1 MMECKIVCHQYQR
14 PVIRGTLARGLYE
27 RMIREDQLRSF
38 DHSKWYEVKTDNM
51 DPIIAAKFKKMSY
64 DNETDLFIQNCYQKS
79 EWLFTHLFNAV
90 ARAFL
95 GLFLTS
101 TSVNGL
107 LKRGSMFV
115 FSNNQFS
122 LFYDEI
128 STIKSNPNSVLLD
141 LGSGDGCVTST
152 MAQHFHQTYCTEVS
166 SVMKKILAKNGYKLL
181 DAETWADNDLSF
193 DLISCLNLLDRCEKP
208 MTTMKLMRKKVKP
221 NGRVLI
227 ALVLPLNQFVEAS
240 SNHVPRE
247 ILPLSGSNL
256 EEQVES
262 FVKEVVEP
270 SDFELISWSKLPYL
284 SEGDLE
290 LSYYWLI
297 DVLFLLKPKTPHEL
311 EYQV

>member
-1 MMECKIVCHQYQR
+1 MECKIVCQQNHQ
-14 PVIRGTLARGLYE
+14 PIIRSALARGLYE

-38 DHSKWYEVKTDNM
+38 DHSKWYEVNLDNM
-51 DPIIAAKFKKMSY
+51 NPNIAAKFKKMSY
-64 DNETDLFIQNCYQKS
+64 DNETDQFIQNCYRKS
-79 EWLFTHLFNAV
+79 EWLFTHLFNAI

-115 FSNNQFS
+115 FSNQQFS
-122 LFYDEI
+122 LIYDEI
-128 STIKSNPNSVLLD
+128 ASVKSNPESLLLD
-141 LGSGDGCVTST
+141 LGSGDGCVTLI

-166 SVMKKILAKNGYKLL
+166 PVMKKILSKSGFKLL

-193 DLISCLNLLDRCEKP
+193 DLITCLNLLDRCEKP
-208 MTTMKLMRKKVKP
+208 LTTMKLMRQKVQP

-240 SNHVPRE
+240 SNHIPTE
-247 ILPLSGSNL
+247 ILHLTGSTL

-262 FVKEVVEP
+262 FVKEVIEP
-270 SDFELISWSKLPYL
+270 NDFELITWTKLPYL

-297 DVLFLLKPKTPHEL
+297 DVLFLLKPK
-311 EYQV
+311 

>member
-1 MMECKIVCHQYQR
+1 MNCKIVCHQNNQ
-14 PVIRGTLARGLYE
+14 PVIRGALARGLYE
-27 RMIREDQLRSF
+27 NMMREEQLRCF
-38 DHSKWYEVKTDNM
+38 DHSKWYQVDLSRIDPSIAVKFM
-51 DPIIAAKFKKMSY
+51 KMSY
-64 DNETDLFIQNCYQKS
+64 DNETDQFIQNCYRKS

-95 GLFLTS
+95 SLFLTS

-115 FSNNQFS
+115 FSGSQFS
-122 LFYDEI
+122 LLYDEI
-128 STIKSNPNSVLLD
+128 ASIKSDSNSILLD
-141 LGSGDGCVTST
+141 LGSGDGCVTSI

-166 SVMKKILAKNGYKLL
+166 PVMKKILLKNGYKLL
-181 DAETWADNDLSF
+181 DADKWAENDLSF

-208 MTTMKLMRKKVKP
+208 MTTMKLMRRKVKP

-227 ALVLPLNQFVEAS
+227 AIVLPLNQFVEAS
-240 SNHVPRE
+240 TDHIPKE
-247 ILPLSGSNL
+247 ILPLTGADL

-262 FVKEVVEP
+262 FIKEVVQP
-270 SDFELISWSKLPYL
+270 NGFDLVSWTKLPYL

-297 DVLFLLKPKTPHEL
+297 DILFLLRPNSSITSPD
-311 EYQV
+311 